1 MKIQISNFRILNSTM
16 NRLLF
21 GAAFF
26 TLHSSLFTLLASAQ
40 PAIPRDAALEAKV
53 EKTLARMT
61 LDEKI
66 GQMLEL
72 NLDVMGKMTVENAQI
87 DREKVRSVLQQYG
100 RSDAEVKEM
109 LKMTDQEIIDK
120 LGAFPVDIYKGDTKR
135 VWQLN
140 ETMLDTL
147 ISKWKVGSILNAP
160 GTRAPSVDQWQKWIR
175 LIQEKSMKYLGIP
188 DIYGLDHNHGVT
200 YTAGGTLFPQPIN
213 MGATFNTEL
222 VKTGAEITAYESRA
236 ANCPWVYNP
245 VVDLSRDPRWPR
257 VYESFGED
265 AIVNAKMVAAEIRGY
280 QGDDN
285 NHIDRFHV
293 GTSTKH
299 YFAYGAPWTG
309 KDRTPAYLSPQMIR
323 EKYFEPFKAAA
334 LAGTLTMMVNSASVN
349 GVPLHASY
357 EYLTKWLKE
366 DLLWDGF
373 LVTDWADINNLF
385 SREHVAKDKKDA
397 IRIAIKAGI
406 DMSMDPYSVEFC
418 ILLKELVNEGKV
430 KMSRID
436 DAVRR
441 ILRAKY
447 RLGLFD
453 EPNTG
458 GKGFEKFGS
467 DEFAAAS
474 LLAAEESI
482 VLLKNEDG
490 ILPLKGNH
498 NSPLGMPLA
507 TKGTQEFST
516 LNSQFKKLLLT
527 GPNANQ
533 MRCLHGGWS
542 YTWQGSKAEDLSE
555 KYKTIYEA
563 LCNKYGK
570 DNIILEQGVT
580 YDENKAYY
588 DENEPEIDKAVAAAA
603 QADIIIACIGENSY
617 TETPGN
623 LTDLWLSENQRN
635 LVKALAK
642 TGKPII
648 LVLNEGRPRLI
659 ADIEPL
665 AKAVIDILIP
675 GNYGGDALANL
686 LAGDANFS
694 GKMPY
699 TYPREINSLNTY
711 DYKVSEE
718 VGTMAGAY
726 NYDAKVSLQWPFGYG
741 LSYTTYEYSN
751 LKVDKASFTADDI
764 LTVTVD
770 VKNTGSRAGKEAVLL
785 YSSDLVAS
793 IVPDNKRLRD
803 FTKISLEPGETK
815 TVTFQLPAKALAFV
829 GADGKWTLEE
839 GDFLLK
845 VGNQQ
850 IGTACTK
857 TKVWDTPNI

>member
-1 MKIQISNFRILNSTM
+1 MQAEFINSTQFM
-16 NRLLF
+16 KKTILSITMIC
-21 GAAFF
+21 AA
-26 TLHSSLFTLLASAQ
+26 TMMQAQ
-40 PAIPRDAALEAKV
+40 KPAIPRDAALEAKI
-53 EKTLARMT
+53 EKTLAKMT

-72 NLDVMGKMTVENAQI
+72 NLDIIGKMTVENAKV
-87 DREKVRSVLQQYG
+87 DREKVRSVMQQYG
-100 RSDAEVKEM
+100 RSEAEIKDL
-109 LKMTDQEIIDK
+109 LKMTDQQIIDK
-120 LGAFPVDIYKGDTKR
+120 LGGFPVDIYQGDTKR
-135 VWQLN
+135 VWKLN
-140 ETMLDTL
+140 EQMLDTL

-160 GTRAPSVDQWQKWIR
+160 GTKAPTVAQWQQWIQ
-175 LIQEKSMKYLGIP
+175 LIQKKSMKYLGIP

-200 YTAGGTLFPQPIN
+200 YTQGGTLFPQPIN
-213 MGATFNTEL
+213 LGASFNTEL
-222 VKTGAEITAYESRA
+222 ARRGAEITAYESRA

-265 AIVNAKMVAAEIRGY
+265 AIVNSKMVTAEIKGY

-285 NHIDRFHV
+285 NHIDQYHV

-349 GVPLHASY
+349 GVPVHASY

-366 DLLWDGF
+366 DLQWDGF

-397 IRIAIKAGI
+397 IRIAINAGI

-418 ILLKELVNEGKV
+418 ILLKELVQEGKV

-447 RLGLFD
+447 RLGLF
-453 EPNTG
+453 EKPNTG
-458 GKGFEKFGS
+458 GKDFEKFGS
-467 DEFAAAS
+467 AEFAAAS
-474 LLAAEESI
+474 LKAAEESE
-482 VLLKNEDG
+482 VLLKNEG
-490 ILPLKGNH
+490 NILPLAKG
-498 NSPLGMPLA
+498 
-507 TKGTQEFST
+507 
-516 LNSQFKKLLLT
+516 KKILLT

-542 YTWQGSKAEDLSE
+542 YTWQGSKAEELSE
-555 KYKTIYEA
+555 KYNTIYEA

-570 DNIILEQGVT
+570 ENIILEQGVT
-580 YDENKAYY
+580 YNENGAYY
-588 DENEPEIDKAVAAAA
+588 DENEPQIDKAVAAADK
-603 QADIIIACIGENSY
+603 ADVIIACIGENSY

-623 LTDLWLSENQRN
+623 LNDLWLSENQRN

-642 TGKPII
+642 TGKPIVM
-648 LVLNEGRPRLI
+648 VLNEGRPRLI

-665 AKAVIDILIP
+665 AKAVVDVLIP

-694 GKMPY
+694 AKMPY

-741 LSYTTYEYSN
+741 ISYTTYEYSN
-751 LKVDKASFTADDI
+751 LKVDKKQFTAADV
-764 LTVTVD
+764 LTVSVD
-770 VKNTGSRAGKEAVLL
+770 VKNTGAKAGKEAVLL

-803 FTKISLEPGETK
+803 FTKIELQPGEVK
-815 TVTFQLPAKALAFV
+815 TVTFQLPAKNLAFV

-839 GDFLLK
+839 GDFILK
-845 VGNQQ
+845 VGNQTV
-850 IGTACTK
+850 GTACTQ
-857 TKVWDTPNI
+857 TKIWDEPNI

>member
-1 MKIQISNFRILNSTM
+1 MKKTIIMIALTCAVVVAQ
-16 NRLLF
+16 
-21 GAAFF
+21 AQ
-26 TLHSSLFTLLASAQ
+26 Q
-40 PAIPRDAALEAKV
+40 PAIPRDANLEAKI

-72 NLDVMGKMTVENAQI
+72 NLDIIGKMTVENAKV

-100 RSDAEVKEM
+100 RSTQEIDNM
-109 LKMTDQEIIDK
+109 LKMTDQQIIDR
-120 LGAFPVDIYKGDTKR
+120 LGAFPVDIYQGETKR
-135 VWQLN
+135 VWKLN
-140 ETMLDTL
+140 EVMLDTL

-160 GTRAPSVDQWQKWIR
+160 GSSAASKDDWQKWIR

-200 YTAGGTLFPQPIN
+200 YTQGGTLFPQPIN
-213 MGATFNTEL
+213 IGASFNTDL
-222 VKTGAEITAYESRA
+222 AFRGAEITAYESRA
-236 ANCPWVYNP
+236 SNCPWVYNP

-257 VYESFGED
+257 VWESFGED
-265 AIVNAKMVAAEIRGY
+265 AIVNSKMVVAEIKGY
-280 QGDDN
+280 QGDDP
-285 NHIDRFHV
+285 NHIDQYHV

-323 EKYFEPFKAAA
+323 EKYFEPFKQAA
-334 LAGTLTMMVNSASVN
+334 LAGTLTMMVNSASIN
-349 GVPLHASY
+349 GVPVHASY

-366 DLLWDGF
+366 DLQWDGF

-385 SREHVAKDKKDA
+385 SREKVAKDKKDA
-397 IRIAIKAGI
+397 IRIAINAGI

-453 EPNTG
+453 QPNTG

-474 LLAAEESI
+474 LQAAEESE
-482 VLLKNEDG
+482 VLLKNDG
-490 ILPLKGNH
+490 ILPLAKG
-498 NSPLGMPLA
+498 
-507 TKGTQEFST
+507 
-516 LNSQFKKLLLT
+516 KKILLT

-542 YTWQGSKAEDLSE
+542 YTWQGSKAENLSE
-555 KYKTIYEA
+555 KYNTIYEA

-570 DNIILEQGVT
+570 ENIILEQGVT
-580 YDENKAYY
+580 YNENGAYY
-588 DENEPEIDKAVAAAA
+588 DENAPEIDKAVAAAA
-603 QADIIIACIGENSY
+603 QADVIIAAIGENSY

-623 LTDLWLSENQRN
+623 LTDLWLSNNQRD
-635 LVKALAK
+635 LVKALAR

-665 AKAVIDILIP
+665 AKAIVDILIP

-694 GKMPY
+694 AKMPY

-751 LKVDKASFTADDI
+751 LKVDKQKFTADDI

-785 YSSDLVAS
+785 YSSDLIAS

-803 FTKISLEPGETK
+803 FTKIALQPGETK
-815 TVTFQLPAKALAFV
+815 TVTFRLPAKSLAFV
-829 GADGKWTLEE
+829 GADGRWTLEE
-839 GDFLLK
+839 GDFILK
-845 VGNQQ
+845 VGNQTVP
-850 IGTACTK
+850 TACSQTK
-857 TKVWDTPNI
+857 NWDTPNI

>member
-1 MKIQISNFRILNSTM
+1 MV
-16 NRLLF
+16 
-21 GAAFF
+21 AAQ
-26 TLHSSLFTLLASAQ
+26 AQ
-40 PAIPRDAALEAKV
+40 KPAIPRDAALEAKV
-53 EKTLARMT
+53 EKTLAKMT

-72 NLDVMGKMTVENAQI
+72 NIDVMGNMRVENAKV

-100 RSDAEVKEM
+100 TGQAELEKL
-109 LKMTDQEIIDK
+109 LKMTDEQIIDR
-120 LGAFPVDIYKGDTKR
+120 LGSYPIDIYQGDTKR
-135 VWQLN
+135 VWKLN

-160 GTRAPSVDQWQKWIR
+160 GTRAPSVEQWQNWIR

-200 YTAGGTLFPQPIN
+200 YTQGGTLFPQPIN
-213 MGATFNTEL
+213 MGATFNTDL
-222 VKTGAEITAYESRA
+222 VRIGAEITAYESRA

-265 AIVNAKMVAAEIRGY
+265 AILNSKMVVAEIQGY
-280 QGDDN
+280 QGNDP
-285 NHIDRFHV
+285 NHIDRYHV

-323 EKYFEPFKAAA
+323 EKYFEPFKEAA

-366 DLLWDGF
+366 DLQWDGF
-373 LVTDWADINNLF
+373 LVTDWADINNLY
-385 SREHVAKDKKDA
+385 SREKVAKDKKDA
-397 IRIAIKAGI
+397 IRIAINAGI
-406 DMSMDPYSVEFC
+406 DMSMDPYNVEFC

-430 KMSRID
+430 PMSRID

-458 GKGFEKFGS
+458 GKGFEKFGC
-467 DEFAAAS
+467 DEFAQAS
-474 LLAAEESI
+474 LKAAEESE
-482 VLLKNEDG
+482 VLLKNEG
-490 ILPLKGNH
+490 NILPLKPANR
-498 NSPLGMPLA
+498 
-507 TKGTQEFST
+507 KI
-516 LNSQFKKLLLT
+516 LLT

-555 KYKTIYEA
+555 KYNTIYEA

-570 DNIILEQGVT
+570 ENIILEQGVT
-580 YDENKAYY
+580 YDEGKAYY
-588 DENEPEIDKAVAAAA
+588 DENEPQIDKAVKAAAG
-603 QADIIIACIGENSY
+603 ADVIIACIGENSY

-623 LTDLWLSENQRN
+623 LTDLWLSKNQRN
-635 LVKALAK
+635 LVKELAK
-642 TGKPII
+642 TGKPVI

-675 GNYGGDALANL
+675 GNYGADALANL

-694 GKMPY
+694 AKMPY

-751 LKVDKASFTADDI
+751 LKVDKKNFTANDV

-770 VKNTGSRAGKEAVLL
+770 VKNTGARAGKEAVLL
-785 YSSDLVAS
+785 YSSDIVAS
-793 IVPDNKRLRD
+793 VVPDNKRLRD
-803 FTKISLEPGETK
+803 FTKIELQPGETK
-815 TVTFQLPAKALAFV
+815 TVTFQLPASKLAFV
-829 GADGKWTLEE
+829 GADGRWTLEE
-839 GDFLLK
+839 GDFVLK
-845 VGNQQ
+845 VGNLTV
-850 IGTACTK
+850 GTACTA
-857 TKVWDTPNI
+857 TKIWDEPNI

>member
-1 MKIQISNFRILNSTM
+1 MKKTILSITM
-16 NRLLF
+16 IC
-21 GAAFF
+21 AA
-26 TLHSSLFTLLASAQ
+26 TMMQAQ
-40 PAIPRDAALEAKV
+40 KPAIPRDAVLEAKI
-53 EKTLARMT
+53 EKTLAKMT

-72 NLDVMGKMTVENAQI
+72 NLDIIGKMTVENAKV
-87 DREKVRSVLQQYG
+87 DREKVRSVMQQYG
-100 RSDAEVKEM
+100 RSEAEIKDL
-109 LKMTDQEIIDK
+109 LKMTDQQIIDK
-120 LGAFPVDIYKGDTKR
+120 LGGFPVDIYQGDTKR
-135 VWQLN
+135 VWKLN
-140 ETMLDTL
+140 EQMLDTL

-160 GTRAPSVDQWQKWIR
+160 GTKAPTVAQWQQWIQ
-175 LIQEKSMKYLGIP
+175 LIQKKSMKYLGIP

-200 YTAGGTLFPQPIN
+200 YTQGGTLFPQPIN
-213 MGATFNTEL
+213 LGASFNTEL
-222 VKTGAEITAYESRA
+222 ARRGAEITAYESRA

-265 AIVNAKMVAAEIRGY
+265 AIVNSKMVTAEIKGY

-285 NHIDRFHV
+285 NHIDQYHV

-349 GVPLHASY
+349 GVPVHASY

-366 DLLWDGF
+366 DLQWDGF

-397 IRIAIKAGI
+397 IRIAINAGI

-418 ILLKELVNEGKV
+418 ILLKELVQEGKV

-447 RLGLFD
+447 RLGLF
-453 EPNTG
+453 EKPNTG

-467 DEFAAAS
+467 AEFAAAS
-474 LLAAEESI
+474 LKAAEESE
-482 VLLKNEDG
+482 VLLKNEG
-490 ILPLKGNH
+490 NILPLAKG
-498 NSPLGMPLA
+498 
-507 TKGTQEFST
+507 
-516 LNSQFKKLLLT
+516 KKILLT

-542 YTWQGSKAEDLSE
+542 YTWQGSKAEELSE
-555 KYKTIYEA
+555 KYNTIYEA

-570 DNIILEQGVT
+570 ENIILEQGVT
-580 YDENKAYY
+580 YNENGAYY
-588 DENEPEIDKAVAAAA
+588 DENEPQIDKAVAAADK
-603 QADIIIACIGENSY
+603 ADVIIACIGENSY

-623 LTDLWLSENQRN
+623 LNDLWLSANQRN

-642 TGKPII
+642 TGKPIVM
-648 LVLNEGRPRLI
+648 VLNEGRPRLI

-665 AKAVIDILIP
+665 AKAVVDILIP

-694 GKMPY
+694 AKMPY

-726 NYDAKVSLQWPFGYG
+726 NYDAKVSLQWPFGFG
-741 LSYTTYEYSN
+741 ISYTTYEYSN
-751 LKVDKASFTADDI
+751 LKVDKKQFTAADV
-764 LTVTVD
+764 LTVSVD
-770 VKNTGSRAGKEAVLL
+770 VKNTGAKAGKEAVLL

-803 FTKISLEPGETK
+803 FTKIELQPGEVK
-815 TVTFQLPAKALAFV
+815 TVTFQLPAKNLAFV

-839 GDFLLK
+839 GDFILK
-845 VGNQQ
+845 VGNQTV
-850 IGTACTK
+850 GTACTQ
-857 TKVWDTPNI
+857 TKIWDEPNI

>member
-1 MKIQISNFRILNSTM
+1 M
-16 NRLLF
+16 
-21 GAAFF
+21 
-26 TLHSSLFTLLASAQ
+26 TLCASVWMYAQ
-40 PAIPRDAALEAKV
+40 KPAIPRDAALEAKI
-53 EKTLARMT
+53 EKTLSKMT

-72 NLDVMGKMTVENAQI
+72 NLDVMGNMKVENAKI
-87 DREKVRSVLQQYG
+87 DREKVRSVMQQYG
-100 RSDAEVKEM
+100 ASAADVKKMLKMSDAEILE
-109 LKMTDQEIIDK
+109 KMGQHPI
-120 LGAFPVDIYKGDTKR
+120 DIYQGETKR
-135 VWQLN
+135 SWQLN

-160 GTRAPSVDQWQKWIR
+160 GTRASSVAQWQKWIS
-175 LIQEKSMKYLGIP
+175 LIQKKSMKYLGIP

-200 YTAGGTLFPQPIN
+200 YTQGGTLFPQPIN
-213 MGATFNTEL
+213 IGASFNTDL
-222 VKTGAEITAYESRA
+222 AFRGAEITAYESRA

-257 VYESFGED
+257 MYESFGED
-265 AIVNAKMVAAEIRGY
+265 AIVNSKMVVEEIKGY
-280 QGDDN
+280 QGDDP
-285 NHIDRFHV
+285 NHIDQYHV

-309 KDRTPAYLSPQMIR
+309 KDRTPAYLNPQMIR
-323 EKYFEPFKAAA
+323 EKYFEPFKQAA

-366 DLLWDGF
+366 DLQWDGF

-397 IRIAIKAGI
+397 IRIAINAGI

-418 ILLKELVNEGKV
+418 ILLKELVQEGKV

-447 RLGLFD
+447 RLGLF
-453 EPNTG
+453 EKPNTG
-458 GKGFEKFGS
+458 GKGYEKFGS
-467 DEFAAAS
+467 DEFAQAS
-474 LLAAEESI
+474 LKAAEESE
-482 VLLKNEDG
+482 VLLKNEG
-490 ILPLKGNH
+490 NILPLAKG
-498 NSPLGMPLA
+498 
-507 TKGTQEFST
+507 
-516 LNSQFKKLLLT
+516 KKILLT

-555 KYKTIYEA
+555 KYNTIYEA

-570 DNIILEQGVT
+570 ENIILEQGVT
-580 YDENKAYY
+580 YDEDKAYY
-588 DENEPEIDKAVAAAA
+588 DEHEPQIEKAVAAAA
-603 QADIIIACIGENSY
+603 QADVIIACIGENSY

-623 LTDLWLSENQRN
+623 LSDLWLSANQRN
-635 LVKALAK
+635 LVKELAK

-648 LVLNEGRPRLI
+648 MVLNEGRPRLV

-665 AKAVIDILIP
+665 AQAVVDILIP

-694 GKMPY
+694 AKMPY

-726 NYDAKVSLQWPFGYG
+726 NYDAKVSLQWPFGFG

-751 LKVDKASFTADDI
+751 LKVDKSQFTAADV
-764 LTVTVD
+764 LTVSVD
-770 VKNTGSRAGKEAVLL
+770 VKNTGAKAGKEAVLL
-785 YSSDLVAS
+785 YSSDLIAS
-793 IVPDNKRLRD
+793 VVPDNKRLRD
-803 FTKISLEPGETK
+803 FTKIELQPGERK
-815 TVTFQLPAKALAFV
+815 TVTFQLPAKSLAFV

-839 GDFLLK
+839 GDFILK
-845 VGNQQ
+845 VGNQTV
-850 IGTACTK
+850 GTACTQ
-857 TKVWDTPNI
+857 TKIWDEPNI

>member
-1 MKIQISNFRILNSTM
+1 M
-16 NRLLF
+16 NR
-21 GAAFF
+21 FF
-26 TLHSSLFTLLASAQ
+26 TTLMLALSVGAVSAQ
-40 PAIPRDAALEAKV
+40 FAIPRDAKLEAKV
-53 EKTLARMT
+53 EKTLQKMT

-72 NLDVMGKMTVENAQI
+72 NFDIMG
-87 DREKVRSVLQQYG
+87 SY
-100 RSDAEVKEM
+100 DATGK
-109 LKMTDQEIIDK
+109 
-120 LGAFPVDIYKGDTKR
+120 
-135 VWQLN
+135 WQLN
-140 ETMLDTL
+140 ETVLDTM

-160 GTRAPSVDQWQKWIR
+160 ATRAHSVDQWQQWIQ
-175 LIQEKSMKYLGIP
+175 LIQKKSMKYIGIP

-200 YTAGGTLFPQPIN
+200 YTQGGTLFPQPIN
-213 MGATFNTEL
+213 IGASFNTEL
-222 VKTGAEITAYESRA
+222 ARTGAEITAYESRA

-265 AIVNAKMVAAEIRGY
+265 AIVNARMVEAQIKGY
-280 QGDDN
+280 QGDDA
-285 NHIDRFHV
+285 NHIDQYHV

-299 YFAYGAPWTG
+299 YFAYGAPWSG
-309 KDRTPAYLSPQMIR
+309 KDRTPAYLAPQIIR

-366 DLLWDGF
+366 DLQWDGF
-373 LVTDWADINNLF
+373 LVTDWADINNLYQ
-385 SREHVAKDKKDA
+385 RERVAKDKKDA
-397 IRIAIKAGI
+397 VRIAVNAGI
-406 DMSMDPYSVEFC
+406 DMSMDPYSVDFC
-418 ILLKELVNEGKV
+418 ILLKELVQEGKV
-430 KMSRID
+430 SMARID

-453 EPNTG
+453 KPNTG
-458 GKGFEKFGS
+458 GKGFEKFGC
-467 DEFAAAS
+467 DEFAAAA
-474 LLAAEESI
+474 LTAAEESI
-482 VLLKNEDG
+482 VLLKNEG
-490 ILPLKGNH
+490 NLLPLTSH
-498 NSPLGMPLA
+498 PSPL
-507 TKGTQEFST
+507 
-516 LNSQFKKLLLT
+516 KKILLT

-542 YTWQGSKAEDLSE
+542 YTWQGSNAEDLAE
-555 KYKTIYEA
+555 KYNTIYEA

-570 DNIILEQGVT
+570 ENIMLEQGVT
-580 YDENKAYY
+580 YKEKGKYYEENA
-588 DENEPEIDKAVAAAA
+588 PEIDKAVAAAA
-603 QADIIIACIGENSY
+603 NADVIIACIGENSY

-623 LTDLWLSENQRN
+623 LSDLWLSKNQRD

-665 AKAVIDILIP
+665 AKAIVNCLIP

-686 LAGDANFS
+686 LSGDANFS
-694 GKMPY
+694 AKMPY

-726 NYDAKVSLQWPFGYG
+726 DYDAKVSLQWPFGYG
-741 LSYTTYEYSN
+741 LSYTTFDYAN
-751 LKVDKASFTADDI
+751 LRVSPSTFTADDI

-803 FTKISLEPGETK
+803 FTKISLQPGEMK
-815 TVTFQLPAKALAFV
+815 TVTFRVPAKSLAFV
-829 GADGKWTLEE
+829 GADGRWTLEE

-845 VGNQQ
+845 VGKL
-850 IGTACTK
+850 TAPAVCSQTK
-857 TKVWDTPNI
+857 IWDTPNI

>member
-1 MKIQISNFRILNSTM
+1 MDIKMFLLSLQAEFINSTQFM
-16 NRLLF
+16 KKTILSITMIC
-21 GAAFF
+21 AA
-26 TLHSSLFTLLASAQ
+26 TMMQAQ
-40 PAIPRDAALEAKV
+40 KPAIPRDAVLEAKI
-53 EKTLARMT
+53 EKTLAKMT

-72 NLDVMGKMTVENAQI
+72 NLDIIGKMTVENAKV
-87 DREKVRSVLQQYG
+87 DREKVRSVMQQYG
-100 RSDAEVKEM
+100 RLEAEIKDL
-109 LKMTDQEIIDK
+109 LKKTDQQIIDQ
-120 LGAFPVDIYKGDTKR
+120 LGGFPVDIYQGDTKR
-135 VWQLN
+135 VWKLN
-140 ETMLDTL
+140 EQMLDTL

-160 GTRAPSVDQWQKWIR
+160 GTKAPTVAQWQQWIQ
-175 LIQEKSMKYLGIP
+175 LIQKKSMKYLGIP

-200 YTAGGTLFPQPIN
+200 YTQGGTLFPQPIN
-213 MGATFNTEL
+213 LGASFNTEL
-222 VKTGAEITAYESRA
+222 ARRGAEITAYESRA

-265 AIVNAKMVAAEIRGY
+265 AIVNSKMVTAEIKGY

-285 NHIDRFHV
+285 NHIDQYHV

-349 GVPLHASY
+349 GVPVHASY

-366 DLLWDGF
+366 DLQWDGF

-397 IRIAIKAGI
+397 IRIAINAGI

-418 ILLKELVNEGKV
+418 ILLKELVQEGKV

-447 RLGLFD
+447 RLGLF
-453 EPNTG
+453 EKPNTG

-467 DEFAAAS
+467 AEFAAAS
-474 LLAAEESI
+474 LKAAEESE
-482 VLLKNEDG
+482 VLLKNEG
-490 ILPLKGNH
+490 NILPLAKG
-498 NSPLGMPLA
+498 
-507 TKGTQEFST
+507 
-516 LNSQFKKLLLT
+516 KKILLT

-542 YTWQGSKAEDLSE
+542 YTWQGSKAEELSE
-555 KYKTIYEA
+555 KYNTIYEA

-570 DNIILEQGVT
+570 ENIILEQGVT
-580 YDENKAYY
+580 YNENGAYY

-603 QADIIIACIGENSY
+603 KADVIIACIGENSY

-623 LTDLWLSENQRN
+623 LNDLWLSPNQRN

-642 TGKPII
+642 TGKPIVM
-648 LVLNEGRPRLI
+648 VLNEGRPRLI

-665 AKAVIDILIP
+665 AKAVVDILIP

-694 GKMPY
+694 AKMPY

-741 LSYTTYEYSN
+741 ISYTTYEYSN
-751 LKVDKASFTADDI
+751 LKVDKKQFTAADV
-764 LTVTVD
+764 LTVSVD
-770 VKNTGSRAGKEAVLL
+770 VKNTGAKVGKEAVLL

-803 FTKISLEPGETK
+803 FTKIELQPGEVK
-815 TVTFQLPAKALAFV
+815 TVTFQLPAKNLAFV

-839 GDFLLK
+839 GDFILK
-845 VGNQQ
+845 VGNQTV
-850 IGTACTK
+850 GTACTQ
-857 TKVWDTPNI
+857 TKIWDEPNI

>member
-1 MKIQISNFRILNSTM
+1 MKKTI
-16 NRLLF
+16 
-21 GAAFF
+21 F
-26 TLHSSLFTLLASAQ
+26 TLTMICAAVAAQ
-40 PAIPRDAALEAKV
+40 AQKPAIPRDAALEAKI
-53 EKTLARMT
+53 EKTLAKMT

-72 NLDVMGKMTVENAQI
+72 NLDIMG
-87 DREKVRSVLQQYG
+87 RY
-100 RSDAEVKEM
+100 DAA
-109 LKMTDQEIIDK
+109 
-120 LGAFPVDIYKGDTKR
+120 G
-135 VWQLN
+135 VWKLN
-140 ETMLDTL
+140 ETMLDTC

-160 GTRAPSVDQWQKWIR
+160 GTRAASVDQWQEWIQ
-175 LIQEKSMKYLGIP
+175 LIQKKSMKYIGIP

-200 YTAGGTLFPQPIN
+200 YTQGGTLFPQPIN
-213 MGATFNTEL
+213 LGASFNTEL
-222 VKTGAEITAYESRA
+222 ARIGAEITAYESRA

-265 AIVNAKMVAAEIRGY
+265 AVLNSKMVVAEIKGY
-280 QGDDN
+280 QGDDP
-285 NHIDRFHV
+285 NHIDQFHV

-323 EKYFEPFKAAA
+323 EKYFEPFKQAA
-334 LAGTLTMMVNSASVN
+334 LAGTLTMMVNSASIN
-349 GVPLHASY
+349 GVPVHASY

-366 DLLWDGF
+366 DLQWDGF

-385 SREHVAKDKKDA
+385 SREKVAKDKKDA
-397 IRIAIKAGI
+397 IRIAINAGI
-406 DMSMDPYSVEFC
+406 DMSMDPYSVDFC
-418 ILLKELVNEGKV
+418 ALLKELVNEGKV

-453 EPNTG
+453 KPNTG
-458 GKGFEKFGS
+458 GKGYEKFGC
-467 DEFAAAS
+467 DEFAKKALQS
-474 LLAAEESI
+474 AEECE
-482 VLLKNEDG
+482 VLLKNEDN
-490 ILPLKGNH
+490 ILPLAKG
-498 NSPLGMPLA
+498 
-507 TKGTQEFST
+507 
-516 LNSQFKKLLLT
+516 KKILLT

-555 KYKTIYEA
+555 KYNTIYEA

-570 DNIILEQGVT
+570 DNIILEQGVI
-580 YDENKAYY
+580 YNENGAYY
-588 DENEPEIDKAVAAAA
+588 DENEPQIQKAVDAAAK
-603 QADIIIACIGENSY
+603 ADVIIACIGENSY

-635 LVKALAK
+635 LVKELAK

-648 LVLNEGRPRLI
+648 MVLNEGRPRLI

-665 AKAVIDILIP
+665 AKAVVDILIP

-694 GKMPY
+694 AKMPY

-741 LSYTTYEYSN
+741 MSYTTYEYSN
-751 LKVDKASFTADDI
+751 LRVDKGKFTAADV

-770 VKNTGSRAGKEAVLL
+770 VKNTGSKAGKEAVLL

-793 IVPDNKRLRD
+793 VIPDNKRLRD
-803 FTKISLEPGETK
+803 FTKVELQPGETK
-815 TVTFQLPAKALAFV
+815 TVTFSLPAKNLAFV

-839 GDFLLK
+839 GDFVLK
-845 VGNQQ
+845 VGNQTV
-850 IGTACTK
+850 GTACTQ
-857 TKVWDTPNI
+857 TKIWDEPNI

>member
-1 MKIQISNFRILNSTM
+1 MIKQFLWV
-16 NRLLF
+16 
-21 GAAFF
+21 
-26 TLHSSLFTLLASAQ
+26 LALVCIPGTTQAQ
-40 PAIPRDAALEAKV
+40 NNVKPAIPRDAKLEAKI
-53 EKTLARMT
+53 EKTLKKMT

-72 NLDVMGKMTVENAQI
+72 NLDVMGKTTVENAKV

-100 RSDAEVKEM
+100 RSAEEVDAMVK
-109 LKMTDQEIIDK
+109 LTDQEIIDK
-120 LGAFPVDIYKGDTKR
+120 LGSFPVDIYQGDTKR
-135 VWQLN
+135 VWKLN
-140 ETMLDTL
+140 EVMLDTL

-160 GTRAPSVDQWQKWIR
+160 GTRAPSVDEWQQWIR
-175 LIQEKSMKYLGIP
+175 VIQEKSMKYLGIP

-200 YTAGGTLFPQPIN
+200 YTQGGTLFPQPIN

-222 VKTGAEITAYESRA
+222 VRLGAEITAYESRA

-265 AIVNAKMVAAEIRGY
+265 AIVNSKMVTAEIRGY
-280 QGDDN
+280 QGEDN

-334 LAGTLTMMVNSASVN
+334 LAGTLTIMVNSASIN
-349 GVPLHASY
+349 GMPVHASY

-366 DLLWDGF
+366 DLQWDGF

-385 SREHVAKDKKDA
+385 SREKVAKDKKDA
-397 IRIAIKAGI
+397 IRIAINAGI

-430 KMSRID
+430 PMTRID

-467 DEFAAAS
+467 EEHAAAA
-474 LLAAEESI
+474 LQAAEESI
-482 VLLKNEDG
+482 VLLKNEDN
-490 ILPLKGNH
+490 ILPLDIKN
-498 NSPLGMPLA
+498 
-507 TKGTQEFST
+507 
-516 LNSQFKKLLLT
+516 FKLQTTNFKVLLT

-542 YTWQGSKAEDLSE
+542 YTWQGSKAEDLAE
-555 KYKTIYEA
+555 KYNTIYEA

-570 DNIILEQGVT
+570 ENIILEQGVT
-580 YDENKAYY
+580 YNENGAYY
-588 DENEPEIDKAVAAAA
+588 DENEPQIEKAVDAAAE
-603 QADIIIACIGENSY
+603 ADVIIACIGENSY

-623 LTDLWLSENQRN
+623 LSNLWLSENQRN

-665 AKAVIDILIP
+665 AKAVVDILIP

-686 LAGDANFS
+686 LAGDVNFS
-694 GKMPY
+694 AKMPY

-751 LKVDKASFTADDI
+751 LKVDKTQFTADDI
-764 LTVTVD
+764 LTVSVD
-770 VKNTGSRAGKEAVLL
+770 VKNTGSRTGKEPVLL

-803 FTKISLEPGETK
+803 FTKIELQPGEVK
-815 TVTFQLPAKALAFV
+815 TVTFRLPAKNLAFV
-829 GADGKWTLEE
+829 GADGRWTLEE
-839 GDFLLK
+839 GDFILK
-845 VGNQQ
+845 VGNQT
-850 IGTACTK
+850 IPTACSETK
-857 TKVWDTPNI
+857 IWDTPNI

>member
-1 MKIQISNFRILNSTM
+1 MKKVLISM
-16 NRLLF
+16 VMAC
-21 GAAFF
+21 AAM
-26 TLHSSLFTLLASAQ
+26 SMMAQ
-40 PAIPRDAALEAKV
+40 QKPAIPRDAALEAKV

-72 NLDVMGKMTVENAQI
+72 NLDVMGKTAVENAKV

-100 RSDAEVKEM
+100 RSKAEVDEV
-109 LKMTDQEIIDK
+109 LKKTDQQIIDQF
-120 LGAFPVDIYKGDTKR
+120 ANFPVDIYQGDTKR
-135 VWQLN
+135 VWKLN

-160 GTRAPSVDQWQKWIR
+160 GTRAPSVDQWLKWIG

-200 YTAGGTLFPQPIN
+200 YTAGGILFPQPIN
-213 MGATFNTEL
+213 IGASFNTDL
-222 VKTGAEITAYESRA
+222 AFSGAEITAYESRA
-236 ANCPWVYNP
+236 SNCPWVYNP

-265 AIVNAKMVAAEIRGY
+265 AILNSKMVVAEIKGY
-280 QGDDN
+280 QGDDP
-285 NHIDRFHV
+285 NHIDQYHV

-323 EKYFEPFKAAA
+323 EKYFEPFKQAA

-366 DLLWDGF
+366 DLQWDGF

-385 SREHVAKDKKDA
+385 SREKVAKDKKDA
-397 IRIAIKAGI
+397 IRIAINAGI

-447 RLGLFD
+447 RLGLF
-453 EPNTG
+453 EKPNTG
-458 GKGFEKFGS
+458 GKGYEKFGS
-467 DEFAAAS
+467 DEFAQKSLQAAQ
-474 LLAAEESI
+474 ESE
-482 VLLKNEDG
+482 VLLKNEG
-490 ILPLKGNH
+490 ILPLAKG
-498 NSPLGMPLA
+498 
-507 TKGTQEFST
+507 
-516 LNSQFKKLLLT
+516 KKILLT

-542 YTWQGSKAEDLSE
+542 YTWQGSKAEELSE
-555 KYKTIYEA
+555 KYNTIYEA

-570 DNIILEQGVT
+570 QNIILEQGVT
-580 YDENKAYY
+580 YNENGAYY
-588 DENEPEIDKAVAAAA
+588 DENKPEIDKAVSAAAN
-603 QADIIIACIGENSY
+603 ADVIIACIGENSY

-635 LVKALAK
+635 LVKELAK

-665 AKAVIDILIP
+665 AKAVVDILIP

-686 LAGDANFS
+686 LAGDVNFS
-694 GKMPY
+694 AKLPY

-718 VGTMAGAY
+718 VGTMSGAY

-741 LSYTTYEYSN
+741 LSYTTFEYSN

-764 LTVTVD
+764 LTVSVD
-770 VKNTGSRAGKEAVLL
+770 VKNTGSRVGKEAVLL

-803 FTKISLEPGETK
+803 FTKIELQPGETK
-815 TVTFQLPAKALAFV
+815 TVTFQLPAKNLAFV
-829 GADGKWTLEE
+829 NADGKWTLEE
-839 GDFLLK
+839 GDFELK
-845 VGNQQ
+845 IDRQKQGVK
-850 IGTACTK
+850 CTK

>member
-1 MKIQISNFRILNSTM
+1 MKKNVL
-16 NRLLF
+16 
-21 GAAFF
+21 
-26 TLHSSLFTLLASAQ
+26 TLAMACLAIVAQ
-40 PAIPRDAALEAKV
+40 AQKPAIPRDAALEAKI
-53 EKTLARMT
+53 EKTLAKMT

-72 NLDVMGKMTVENAQI
+72 NLDVMGKMTVENAKV
-87 DREKVRSVLQQYG
+87 DREKVRSVLRQYG
-100 RSDAEVKEM
+100 RSEEEVKGALAM
-109 LKMTDQEIIDK
+109 SDQEIIDK
-120 LGAFPVDIYKGDTKR
+120 LGGFPVDIYQGDTKR
-135 VWQLN
+135 IWKLN
-140 ETMLDTL
+140 EVMLDTL

-160 GTRAPSVDQWQKWIR
+160 GTRASSVEQWQKWIQ

-200 YTAGGTLFPQPIN
+200 YTQGGTLFPQPIN
-213 MGATFNTEL
+213 LGASFNTEL
-222 VKTGAEITAYESRA
+222 ARIGAEITAYESRA

-265 AIVNAKMVAAEIRGY
+265 AIVNSKMVEAEIKGY
-280 QGDDN
+280 QGEDN

-309 KDRTPAYLSPQMIR
+309 KDRTPAYLNPQMIR

-366 DLLWDGF
+366 DLQWDGF

-385 SREHVAKDKKDA
+385 SREKVAKDKKDA
-397 IRIAIKAGI
+397 IRIAINAGI

-430 KMSRID
+430 KMERID

-458 GKGFEKFGS
+458 GKGFEKFGC
-467 DEFAAAS
+467 DEFAKAS
-474 LLAAEESI
+474 LKAAEESE
-482 VLLKNEDG
+482 VLLKNDG
-490 ILPLKGNH
+490 ILPLAKG
-498 NSPLGMPLA
+498 
-507 TKGTQEFST
+507 
-516 LNSQFKKLLLT
+516 KKILLT

-555 KYKTIYEA
+555 KYNTIYEA

-570 DNIILEQGVT
+570 ENIFLEQGVT
-580 YDENKAYY
+580 YNENGAYY
-588 DENEPEIDKAVAAAA
+588 DENKPEIDKAVAAAA
-603 QADIIIACIGENSY
+603 KADIIIAAIGENSY

-623 LTDLWLSENQRN
+623 LSDLWLSENQRN

-648 LVLNEGRPRLI
+648 LILNEGRPRLI

-665 AKAVIDILIP
+665 AKAVVDILIP

-694 GKMPY
+694 AKMPY

-741 LSYTTYEYSN
+741 LSYTTYEYAN
-751 LKVDKASFTADDI
+751 MKVDKASFTADDM
-764 LTVTVD
+764 LTISID
-770 VKNTGSRAGKEAVLL
+770 VKNTGKCAGKEAILL

-793 IVPDNKRLRD
+793 VVPDNKRLRD
-803 FTKISLEPGETK
+803 FTKIELKPGEIK
-815 TVTFQLPAKALAFV
+815 TVTFQLPAKKLAFV
-829 GADGKWTLEE
+829 GADGRWTLEE
-839 GDFLLK
+839 GDFILK
-845 VGNQQ
+845 IGNQS
-850 IGTACTK
+850 IPVVCTQ
-857 TKVWDTPNI
+857 TKIWDTPNI

>member
-1 MKIQISNFRILNSTM
+1 MTRQMTVLA
-16 NRLLF
+16 LLLWAGV
-21 GAAFF
+21 GAF
-26 TLHSSLFTLLASAQ
+26 AQ
-40 PAIPRDAALEAKV
+40 RPAIARDAKLEAKI
-53 EKTLARMT
+53 EKTLAKMT

-72 NLDVMGKMTVENAQI
+72 NLDVMGKTAVENAKV

-100 RSDAEVKEM
+100 RSSQEIDAM
-109 LKMTDQEIIDK
+109 LKMTDQQIIDK
-120 LGAFPVDIYKGDTKR
+120 LGTYPIDIYQGETKR
-135 VWQLN
+135 VWKLN

-160 GTRAPSVDQWQKWIR
+160 GTRAPSVAQWQEWIK

-200 YTAGGTLFPQPIN
+200 YVQGGTLFPQPIN
-213 MGATFNTEL
+213 LGASFNTEL
-222 VKTGAEITAYESRA
+222 ARTGAEITAYESRA

-265 AIVNAKMVAAEIRGY
+265 AIVNSKMVVAEIRGY

-285 NHIDRFHV
+285 NHIDQYHV

-309 KDRTPAYLSPQMIR
+309 KDRTPAYLSPQIIR
-323 EKYFEPFKAAA
+323 EKYFEPFKQAA

-349 GVPLHASY
+349 GVPVHASY

-366 DLLWDGF
+366 DLQWDGF

-385 SREHVAKDKKDA
+385 SREKVAKDKKDA
-397 IRIAIKAGI
+397 IRIAINAGI

-418 ILLKELVNEGKV
+418 ILLKELVQEGKV

-453 EPNTG
+453 KPNTG

-467 DEFAAAS
+467 DEFAQKA
-474 LLAAEESI
+474 LMAAEESE
-482 VLLKNEDG
+482 VLLKNEG
-490 ILPLKGNH
+490 NILPLAKG
-498 NSPLGMPLA
+498 
-507 TKGTQEFST
+507 
-516 LNSQFKKLLLT
+516 KKILLT

-555 KYKTIYEA
+555 KYNTIYEA

-580 YDENKAYY
+580 YNENGAYY
-588 DENEPEIDKAVAAAA
+588 DENEPQIQKAVDAATK
-603 QADIIIACIGENSY
+603 ADIIIACIGENSY

-623 LTDLWLSENQRN
+623 LSDLWLSENQRN
-635 LVKALAK
+635 LVKELAK
-642 TGKPII
+642 TGKPIV

-665 AKAVIDILIP
+665 AKAVVNILIP

-694 GKMPY
+694 AKLPY

-741 LSYTTYEYSN
+741 MSYTTFEYSN
-751 LKVDKASFTADDI
+751 LKVDKTQFTADDI
-764 LTVTVD
+764 LTISID

-785 YSSDLVAS
+785 YSSDVVAS
-793 IVPDNKRLRD
+793 IVPDNRRLRD
-803 FTKISLEPGETK
+803 FEKVALEAGETK
-815 TVTFQLPAKALAFV
+815 TVTFRLPAKQLAFV
-829 GADGKWTLEE
+829 GADCRWTLEE
-839 GDFLLK
+839 GDF
-845 VGNQQ
+845 VIR
-850 IGTACTK
+850 IGRQEQTITCTQ
-857 TKVWDTPNI
+857 TKVWETPNI

>member
-1 MKIQISNFRILNSTM
+1 MKKTILT
-16 NRLLF
+16 F
-21 GAAFF
+21 AVVCAAVGVQ
-26 TLHSSLFTLLASAQ
+26 AQ
-40 PAIPRDAALEAKV
+40 KTAIPRDAALEAKI
-53 EKTLARMT
+53 EKTLAKMT

-72 NLDVMGKMTVENAQI
+72 NLDVMGKMTVENAKV

-100 RSDAEVKEM
+100 RSESEINEM
-109 LKMTDQEIIDK
+109 LKQTDQQIIDK
-120 LGAFPVDIYKGDTKR
+120 LGGFPVDIYKGDTKR
-135 VWQLN
+135 VWKLN
-140 ETMLDTL
+140 EQMLDTL

-160 GTRAPSVDQWQKWIR
+160 GTKAPTVAQWQQWIQV
-175 LIQEKSMKYLGIP
+175 IQKKSMKYLGIP

-200 YTAGGTLFPQPIN
+200 YTQGGTLFPQPIN
-213 MGATFNTEL
+213 LGASFNTEL
-222 VKTGAEITAYESRA
+222 ARRGAEITAYESRA

-265 AIVNAKMVAAEIRGY
+265 AIVNSKMVVAEIRGY

-285 NHIDRFHV
+285 NHIDQYHV
-293 GTSTKH
+293 GTNTKH

-323 EKYFEPFKAAA
+323 EKYFEPFKQAA

-357 EYLTKWLKE
+357 EYMTKWLKE
-366 DLLWDGF
+366 DLGWDGF

-397 IRIAIKAGI
+397 IRIAINAGI

-418 ILLKELVNEGKV
+418 ILLKELVQEGKV

-447 RLGLFD
+447 RLGLF
-453 EPNTG
+453 EKPNTG
-458 GKGFEKFGS
+458 GKGYEKFGS

-474 LLAAEESI
+474 LKAAEESE
-482 VLLKNEDG
+482 VLLKNEG
-490 ILPLKGNH
+490 NILPLAKG
-498 NSPLGMPLA
+498 
-507 TKGTQEFST
+507 
-516 LNSQFKKLLLT
+516 KKILLT

-542 YTWQGSKAEDLSE
+542 YTWQGSRAEDLSE
-555 KYKTIYEA
+555 KYNTIYEA

-570 DNIILEQGVT
+570 ENIILEQGVT
-580 YDENKAYY
+580 YNENGAYY
-588 DENEPEIDKAVAAAA
+588 DENEPQIQKAVDAAAK
-603 QADIIIACIGENSY
+603 ADVIIACIGENSY

-623 LTDLWLSENQRN
+623 LSDLWLSKNQRD
-635 LVKALAK
+635 LVKELAK
-642 TGKPII
+642 TGKPIVM
-648 LVLNEGRPRLI
+648 VLNEGRPRLI

-665 AKAVIDILIP
+665 AKAVVDILIP

-694 GKMPY
+694 AKMPY

-718 VGTMAGAY
+718 VGTMEGAY

-741 LSYTTYEYSN
+741 ISYTTYEYSN
-751 LKVDKASFTADDI
+751 LRVDKSKFTAADV
-764 LTVTVD
+764 LTVSVD
-770 VKNTGSRAGKEAVLL
+770 VKNTGAKAGKEAVLL

-803 FTKISLEPGETK
+803 FTKIELQPGETK
-815 TVTFQLPAKALAFV
+815 TVTFSLPAKSLAFV
-829 GADGKWTLEE
+829 GADGRWTLEE
-839 GDFLLK
+839 GDFVLK
-845 VGNQQ
+845 VGNQSV
-850 IGTACTK
+850 GTACTQ
-857 TKVWDTPNI
+857 TKIWDEPNI

>member
-1 MKIQISNFRILNSTM
+1 MKKVLITM
-16 NRLLF
+16 VMAC
-21 GAAFF
+21 AA
-26 TLHSSLFTLLASAQ
+26 TMVMAQ
-40 PAIPRDAALEAKV
+40 VKPAIPSDAALEAKV
-53 EKTLARMT
+53 EKTLAKMT

-72 NLDVMGKMTVENAQI
+72 NLDVMGKMTVENAKV

-100 RSDAEVKEM
+100 RSKEEVDKM
-109 LKMTDQEIIDK
+109 LKMTDQQIIDQ
-120 LGAFPVDIYKGDTKR
+120 LGNFPVDIYQGDTKR
-135 VWQLN
+135 VWKLN

-160 GTRAPSVDQWQKWIR
+160 GTRAPSVDQWQKWIG

-200 YTAGGTLFPQPIN
+200 YTAGGILFPQPIN
-213 MGATFNTEL
+213 IGASFNTDL
-222 VKTGAEITAYESRA
+222 AFSGAEITAYESRA
-236 ANCPWVYNP
+236 SNCPWVYNP

-265 AIVNAKMVAAEIRGY
+265 AILNSKMVVAEIKGY
-280 QGDDN
+280 QGDDP
-285 NHIDRFHV
+285 NHIDQYHV

-323 EKYFEPFKAAA
+323 EKYFEPFKQAA

-349 GVPLHASY
+349 GVPVHASY

-366 DLLWDGF
+366 DLQWDGF

-385 SREHVAKDKKDA
+385 SREKVAKDKKDA
-397 IRIAIKAGI
+397 IRIAINAGI

-447 RLGLFD
+447 RLGLF
-453 EPNTG
+453 EKPNTG
-458 GKGFEKFGS
+458 GKGYEKFGS
-467 DEFAAAS
+467 DEFAQKSLQAAQ
-474 LLAAEESI
+474 ESE
-482 VLLKNEDG
+482 VLLKNEG
-490 ILPLKGNH
+490 ILPLAKG
-498 NSPLGMPLA
+498 
-507 TKGTQEFST
+507 
-516 LNSQFKKLLLT
+516 KKILLT

-555 KYKTIYEA
+555 KYNTIYEA

-570 DNIILEQGVT
+570 QNIILEQGVT
-580 YDENKAYY
+580 YNENGAYY
-588 DENEPEIDKAVAAAA
+588 DENKPEIDKAVNAAAN
-603 QADIIIACIGENSY
+603 ADVIIACIGENSY

-635 LVKALAK
+635 LVKELAK

-665 AKAVIDILIP
+665 AKAVVDILIP

-686 LAGDANFS
+686 LAGDVNFS
-694 GKMPY
+694 AKLPY

-718 VGTMAGAY
+718 VGTMSGAY

-741 LSYTTYEYSN
+741 LSYTTFEYSN
-751 LKVDKASFTADDI
+751 LKVDKVSFTADDI
-764 LTVTVD
+764 LTVSVD

-803 FTKISLEPGETK
+803 FTKIELQPGEQK
-815 TVTFQLPAKALAFV
+815 TVTFQLPAKNLAFV
-829 GADGKWTLEE
+829 NADGKWTLEE
-839 GDFLLK
+839 GDFELK
-845 VGNQQ
+845 IDRQKQGVK
-850 IGTACTK
+850 CTK

>member
-1 MKIQISNFRILNSTM
+1 MMVVCTTVAVQ
-16 NRLLF
+16 
-21 GAAFF
+21 
-26 TLHSSLFTLLASAQ
+26 AQ
-40 PAIPRDAALEAKV
+40 QKPAIPRDAALEAKI
-53 EKTLARMT
+53 EKTLAKMT

-72 NLDVMGKMTVENAQI
+72 NLDVMGNMKVENAKI
-87 DREKVRSVLQQYG
+87 DREKVRSVMQQYG
-100 RSDAEVKEM
+100 ASDSDIKKM
-109 LKMTDQEIIDK
+109 LKMTDAEILDK
-120 LGAFPVDIYKGDTKR
+120 MGNHPIDIYQGSTKR
-135 VWQLN
+135 AWQLN

-160 GTRAPSVDQWQKWIR
+160 GTRAPSVEQWQKWIR

-200 YTAGGTLFPQPIN
+200 YTQGGTLFPQPIN
-213 MGATFNTEL
+213 IGASFNTDL
-222 VKTGAEITAYESRA
+222 AFRGAEITAYESRA

-265 AIVNAKMVAAEIRGY
+265 AIVNSKMVTAEIKGY
-280 QGDDN
+280 QGEDN

-299 YFAYGAPWTG
+299 YFAYGAPWSG

-334 LAGTLTMMVNSASVN
+334 LAGTLTMMVNSASIN
-349 GVPLHASY
+349 GVPVHASY

-366 DLLWDGF
+366 DLQWDGF

-385 SREHVAKDKKDA
+385 SREKVAKDKKDA
-397 IRIAIKAGI
+397 IRIAINAGI

-430 KMSRID
+430 SMTRID

-467 DEFAAAS
+467 DEHAAAA
-474 LLAAEESI
+474 LLAAEESE
-482 VLLKNEDG
+482 VLLKNEG
-490 ILPLKGNH
+490 NILPLAKG
-498 NSPLGMPLA
+498 
-507 TKGTQEFST
+507 
-516 LNSQFKKLLLT
+516 KKILLT

-555 KYKTIYEA
+555 KYNTIYEA

-570 DNIILEQGVT
+570 ENIILEQGVT
-580 YDENKAYY
+580 YNEDKAYY
-588 DENEPEIDKAVAAAA
+588 DENAPEIDKAVAAAA
-603 QADIIIACIGENSY
+603 QVDVIIACIGENSY

-642 TGKPII
+642 TGKPVI
-648 LVLNEGRPRLI
+648 LILNEGRPRLI

-665 AKAVIDILIP
+665 AKAVVDILIP

-694 GKMPY
+694 AKMPY

-803 FTKISLEPGETK
+803 FTKIALKPGETK
-815 TVTFQLPAKALAFV
+815 TVTFRLPAKSLAFV
-829 GADGKWTLEE
+829 GADGRWTLEE
-839 GDFLLK
+839 GDFILK
-845 VGNQQ
+845 VGNQTVP
-850 IGTACTK
+850 TACSQTK
-857 TKVWDTPNI
+857 IWDTPNI

>member
-1 MKIQISNFRILNSTM
+1 MKQF
-16 NRLLF
+16 LLSAVF
-21 GAAFF
+21 MLTA
-26 TLHSSLFTLLASAQ
+26 TSLFAQ
-40 PAIPRDAALEAKV
+40 TPAIPKDAKIEAKI
-53 EKTLARMT
+53 EKQLAKMS

-72 NLDVMGKMTVENAQI
+72 NLDIMGK
-87 DREKVRSVLQQYG
+87 Y
-100 RSDAEVKEM
+100 DAS
-109 LKMTDQEIIDK
+109 
-120 LGAFPVDIYKGDTKR
+120 G
-135 VWQLN
+135 VWKLN
-140 ETMLDTL
+140 ETMLDTC
-147 ISKWKVGSILNAP
+147 ISKYKVGSILNAP
-160 GTRAPSVDQWQKWIR
+160 GTRAATVDQWQYWIR
-175 LIQEKSMKYLGIP
+175 LIQEKSMKYIGIP

-200 YTAGGTLFPQPIN
+200 YTQGGTLFPQPIN
-213 MGATFNTEL
+213 LAASFNTEL
-222 VKTGAEITAYESRA
+222 ARIGAEITAYESRA

-245 VVDLSRDPRWPR
+245 VVDLGRDPRWPR
-257 VYESFGED
+257 IWESFGED
-265 AIVNAKMVAAEIRGY
+265 AIVNSKMVVAQMKGY
-280 QGDDN
+280 QGDDP

-309 KDRTPAYLSPQMIR
+309 KDRTPAYLNPQIIR

-366 DLLWDGF
+366 DLQWDGF

-385 SREHVAKDKKDA
+385 SREKVAKDKKDA
-397 IRIAIKAGI
+397 IRLAINAGI
-406 DMSMDPYSVEFC
+406 DMSMDPYSVDFC
-418 ILLKELVNEGKV
+418 ILLKELVQEGKV
-430 KMSRID
+430 KMERID

-458 GKGFEKFGS
+458 GKGYEKFGC

-474 LLAAEESI
+474 LHAAEESI
-482 VLLKNEDG
+482 VLLKNEDH
-490 ILPLKGNH
+490 ILPLTSH
-498 NSPLGMPLA
+498 LSPL
-507 TKGTQEFST
+507 
-516 LNSQFKKLLLT
+516 KKILLT

-555 KYKTIYEA
+555 KYNTIYEA
-563 LCNKYGK
+563 LCQKYGQE
-570 DNIILEQGVT
+570 NIILEQGVT
-580 YDENKAYY
+580 YNEDGAYY
-588 DENEPEIDKAVAAAA
+588 NENVPNIGKAVAAAA
-603 QADIIIACIGENSY
+603 GADVIIACIGENSY

-635 LVKALAK
+635 LVKKLAK

-665 AKAVIDILIP
+665 AKAVVDIFLP

-686 LAGDANFS
+686 LAGNANFS
-694 GKMPY
+694 AKMPY
-699 TYPREINSLNTY
+699 TYPKEINSLHTY

-726 NYDAKVSLQWPFGYG
+726 DYDAKVSLQWPFGYG
-741 LSYTTYEYSN
+741 LSYTTFEYSN
-751 LKVDKASFTADDI
+751 LRVDKTTFTADDI
-764 LTVTVD
+764 LTVSVD
-770 VKNTGSRAGKEAVLL
+770 VKNTGNRAGKEAVLL
-785 YSSDLVAS
+785 YSSDLIAS
-793 IVPDNKRLRD
+793 IVPDNRRLRD
-803 FTKISLEPGETK
+803 FTKVELEPGEQK
-815 TVTFQLPAKALAFV
+815 TVTFQLPAKELAFV
-829 GADGKWTLEE
+829 GADCRWTLEE
-839 GDFLLK
+839 GEFKLR
-845 VGNQQ
+845 VGRLEQNITCSQ
-850 IGTACTK
+850 TK
-857 TKVWDTPNI
+857 IWDTPNI

>member
-1 MKIQISNFRILNSTM
+1 MKKNVL
-16 NRLLF
+16 
-21 GAAFF
+21 
-26 TLHSSLFTLLASAQ
+26 TLAMACLAIVAQ
-40 PAIPRDAALEAKV
+40 AQKPAIPRDAALEAKI
-53 EKTLARMT
+53 EKTLAKMT

-72 NLDVMGKMTVENAQI
+72 NLDVMGKMTVENAKV

-100 RSDAEVKEM
+100 RSEEEIKGILAM
-109 LKMTDQEIIDK
+109 SDQEIIDK
-120 LGAFPVDIYKGDTKR
+120 LGGFPVDIYQGDTKR
-135 VWQLN
+135 VWKLN
-140 ETMLDTL
+140 EVMLDTL

-160 GTRAPSVDQWQKWIR
+160 GTRAPSVDQWQEWIQ

-200 YTAGGTLFPQPIN
+200 YTQGGTLFPQPIN
-213 MGATFNTEL
+213 LGASFNTEL
-222 VKTGAEITAYESRA
+222 ARIGAEITAYESRA

-265 AIVNAKMVAAEIRGY
+265 AIVNSKMVEAEIKGY
-280 QGDDN
+280 QGEDN

-309 KDRTPAYLSPQMIR
+309 KDRTPAYLNPQMIR

-366 DLLWDGF
+366 DLQWDGF
-373 LVTDWADINNLF
+373 LVTDWADINNLY
-385 SREHVAKDKKDA
+385 SREKVAKDKKDA
-397 IRIAIKAGI
+397 IRIAINAGI

-430 KMSRID
+430 KMERID

-458 GKGFEKFGS
+458 GKGFEKFGC
-467 DEFAAAS
+467 DEFAKAS
-474 LLAAEESI
+474 LKAAEESE
-482 VLLKNEDG
+482 VLLKNDG
-490 ILPLKGNH
+490 ILPLAKG
-498 NSPLGMPLA
+498 
-507 TKGTQEFST
+507 
-516 LNSQFKKLLLT
+516 KKILLT

-555 KYKTIYEA
+555 KYNTIYEA

-570 DNIILEQGVT
+570 ENIFLEQGVT
-580 YDENKAYY
+580 YNENGAYY
-588 DENEPEIDKAVAAAA
+588 DENKPEIDKAVAAAA
-603 QADIIIACIGENSY
+603 KADIIIAAIGENSY

-623 LTDLWLSENQRN
+623 LSDLWLSENQRN

-648 LVLNEGRPRLI
+648 LILNEGRPRLI

-665 AKAVIDILIP
+665 AKAVVDILIP

-694 GKMPY
+694 AKMPY

-741 LSYTTYEYSN
+741 LSYTTYEYAN
-751 LKVDKASFTADDI
+751 MKVDKASFIADDM
-764 LTVTVD
+764 LTISID
-770 VKNTGSRAGKEAVLL
+770 VKNTGKCAGKEAILL

-793 IVPDNKRLRD
+793 VVPDNKRLRD
-803 FTKISLEPGETK
+803 FTKIELKPGEIK
-815 TVTFQLPAKALAFV
+815 TVTFQLPAKKLAFV
-829 GADGKWTLEE
+829 GADGRWTLEE
-839 GDFLLK
+839 GDFILK
-845 VGNQQ
+845 IGNQS
-850 IGTACTK
+850 IPVVCTQ
-857 TKVWDTPNI
+857 TKIWDTPNI